1 MEVHGPCKGEQKKER
16 KKRKREEKLYK
27 NIMYQSSDSAKEDER
42 SPPYKFDVTQGFL
55 QHEERGSERAC
66 VSRPPE
72 QKQNLK
78 KKKLTLLFPH
88 ETQDNSIISCHFAI
102 EKTPLCLPR
111 YLHVGM
117 ETTFL
122 GL

>member
-1 MEVHGPCKGEQKKER
+1 MKVHGPCMGEQKKEG
-16 KKRKREEKLYK
+16 KKTKREEKLYK
-27 NIMYQSSDSAKEDER
+27 NIVYQSSDSAKEDER

-55 QHEERGSERAC
+55 QHEEGGSERAC

-72 QKQNLK
+72 QKK
-78 KKKLTLLFPH
+78 KKITLLFPH

-102 EKTPLCLPR
+102 EKIPLCLPR